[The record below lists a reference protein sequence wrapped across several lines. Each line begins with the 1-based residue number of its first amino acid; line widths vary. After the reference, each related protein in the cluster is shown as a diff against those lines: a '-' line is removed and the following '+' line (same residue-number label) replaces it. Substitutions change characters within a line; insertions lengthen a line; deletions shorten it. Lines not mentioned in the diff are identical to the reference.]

1 MFGMTDLII
10 AQAFNGLVLGMIY
23 VLLAMG
29 LSIVW
34 GMMDIINFS
43 HGLFFALGAY
53 LSFSFASLTGDFFIC
68 LLLVPLTTAAVG
80 ILLEVTL
87 LRRLYGQNILYQILM
102 TYGIAIAGRELIIML
117 YGPVGKSFDQPD
129 LLVGVIPIAGI
140 FFPIYRVF
148 VFVLTGLLTAGMWFV
163 IEKTRWGSII
173 RAGTEN
179 LKMVSCLGINISGVF
194 TLTFGVAMAI
204 AGLSGVLAAPMRGIE
219 PFMGDLILGICFAT
233 VVIGGMGSFAGAVI
247 GGLIVGL
254 SQSMVTLIM
263 PSASVIII
271 FIVMAVILLVR
282 PRGLMGIRD

>member
-1 MFGMTDLII
+1 MTIDLVI

-53 LSFSFASLTGDFFIC
+53 LAYTMATVTDNFLLC
-68 LLLVPLTTAAVG
+68 LLIVPLATAVIG
-80 ILLEVTL
+80 MILEFTL
-87 LRRLYGQNILYQILM
+87 LRHLYGQNILYQILM
-102 TYGIAIAGRELIIML
+102 TYGVALAGRELIIML
-117 YGPVGKSFDQPD
+117 YNPIGKRFDQPD
-129 LLVGVIPIAGI
+129 LLTGVISVAGI

-148 VFVLTGLLTAGMWFV
+148 VFGLALLLTIAMWLF
-163 IEKTRWGSII
+163 IERTRYGSII

-179 LKMVSCLGINISGVF
+179 LEMVSCLGINITRVF
-194 TLTFGVAMAI
+194 TLTFGLAMAI

-219 PFMGDLILGICFAT
+219 PYMGDLILGICFAT
-233 VVIGGMGSFAGAVI
+233 VVIGGMGSFAGAI
-247 GGLIVGL
+247 LGGLIVGL
-254 SQSMVTLIM
+254 SQSMVTLVM
-263 PSASVIII
+263 PSASIIII
-271 FIVMAVILLVR
+271 FLVMAVILLIR

>member
-1 MFGMTDLII
+1 MTDLII

-53 LSFSFASLTGDFFIC
+53 LSFSFASLTGDFFTC

>member
-1 MFGMTDLII
+1 
-10 AQAFNGLVLGMIY
+10 
-23 VLLAMG
+23 MG

-34 GMMDIINFS
+34 GMMDIINFA

-53 LSFSFASLTGDFFIC
+53 FAFSVASWSGNFAVC
-68 LLLVPLTTAAVG
+68 LAVVPVMTAVVG
-80 ILLEVTL
+80 MVLETTL

-102 TYGIAIAGRELIIML
+102 TYGIAIAGRELIILL

-129 LLVGVIPIAGI
+129 LLVGVVPIAGI
-140 FFPIYRVF
+140 FFPIYRIF
-148 VFVLTGLLTAGMWFV
+148 VFGVTALLTVGMWAF

-179 LKMVSCLGINISGVF
+179 LKMVSCLGINISRVF

-254 SQSMVTLIM
+254 SQSMVTLIL
-263 PSASVIII
+263 PSASVIVI
-271 FIVMAVILLVR
+271 FLVMAAILLIR

>member
-1 MFGMTDLII
+1 MADLII

-34 GMMDIINFS
+34 GMMDIINFA

-53 LSFSFASLTGDFFIC
+53 FAFTVAAWSGNFFVC
-68 LLLVPLTTAAVG
+68 LVVVPLLTALIG
-80 ILLEVTL
+80 MIMEMTL

-102 TYGIAIAGRELIIML
+102 TYGIAIAGRELIVMF
-117 YGPVGKSFDQPD
+117 YGTSGKSFEAPD
-129 LLVGVIPIAGI
+129 LLAGVIPIVNV
-140 FFPIYRVF
+140 FFPIYRIF
-148 VFVLTGLLTAGMWFV
+148 VVGVTLLLIFCMWLF
-163 IEKTRWGSII
+163 IEKTRWGSVV

-179 LKMVSCLGINISGVF
+179 LKMVNCLGINISRVF

-204 AGLSGVLAAPMRGIE
+204 AGLSGVLAAPMRGVE

-233 VVIGGMGSFAGAVI
+233 VIIGGMGSFIGAI
-247 GGLIVGL
+247 FGGLIVGL
-254 SQSMVTLIM
+254 SQSMITIIM
-263 PSASVIII
+263 PGASMIFI
-271 FIVMAVILLVR
+271 FIVMAIIILIR

>member
-1 MFGMTDLII
+1 MTDLII

-34 GMMDIINFS
+34 GMMDIINFA

-53 LSFSFASLTGDFFIC
+53 LAFSVASWSGNFAVC
-68 LLLVPLTTAAVG
+68 LMVVPLLTALVG
-80 ILLEVTL
+80 MLIETTL

-102 TYGIAIAGRELIIML
+102 TYGIAIAGRELIIL
-117 YGPVGKSFDQPD
+117 VYGPVGKSFDQPD
-129 LLVGVIPIAGI
+129 LLVGVVPIAGI
-140 FFPIYRVF
+140 FFPIYRIF
-148 VFVLTGLLTAGMWFV
+148 VFGVTALLTMGMWVF

-179 LKMVSCLGINISGVF
+179 LKMVSCLGINISRVF

-263 PSASVIII
+263 PSASVIVI
-271 FIVMAVILLVR
+271 FLVMAVILLIR

>member
-1 MFGMTDLII
+1 MIDLFI
-10 AQAFNGLVLGMIY
+10 AQVFNGLVLGMIY

-34 GMMDIINFS
+34 GMMDIINFA

-53 LSFSFASLTGDFFIC
+53 LAFTVAELSGNFFVC
-68 LLLVPLTTAAVG
+68 LFVVPLLTAVIG
-80 ILLEVTL
+80 MLIEVVL

-102 TYGIAIAGRELIIML
+102 TYGIAIAGRELIIIL
-117 YGPVGKSFDQPD
+117 YGPVGKSFDQPE
-129 LLVGVIPIAGI
+129 LLTGVIPIAGI

-148 VFVLTGLLTAGMWFV
+148 VFALTGMLTLGMWYV

-179 LKMVSCLGINISGVF
+179 LKMVSCLGINISAVF

-233 VVIGGMGSFAGAVI
+233 VVIGGMGSFIGAVA
-247 GGLIVGL
+247 GGLLVGL
-254 SQSMVTLIM
+254 SQSLVTLVM

-271 FIVMAVILLVR
+271 FMVMAVILLVR